1 MQTTTTGPL
10 AELSQ
15 RFVDYLPTLAAGFV
29 VLLVGIGLGWVA
41 KRATVRSL
49 LWLRLDRLSARAGWR
64 AALGKGDVRAQLYE
78 LIGTVVMV
86 LVLVVALNEALQI
99 WGLSTLARTLDQIV
113 LYLPRIGLG
122 VLILVVGMLLTNTV
136 TRRIENTLD
145 EESVPHPRLLSRIV
159 KAVLGAVVIAL
170 SLWELNL
177 ARDVVFAAFLI
188 GFGAIGV
195 AFALAFGFGTAR
207 AIQSSLEAILKKPDD
222 EQPPRSDG

>member
-1 MQTTTTGPL
+1 MQTDTTGPL
-10 AELSQ
+10 AELTQ
-15 RFVDYLPTLAAGFV
+15 RFADYLPTLTAGALV
-29 VLLVGIGLGWVA
+29 IAVGIGLGWVA

-78 LIGTVVMV
+78 LLGTVVMI
-86 LVLVVALNEALQI
+86 LVFIVALNEALQI
-99 WGLSTLARTLDQIV
+99 WGLTTLARTLDQVV

-122 VLILVVGMLLTNTV
+122 VLILGIGMWLTNAV

-145 EESVPHPRLLSRIV
+145 EESIPHPRLLSRLV
-159 KAVLGAVVIAL
+159 KVVLAAVVIAL

-177 ARDVVFAAFLI
+177 ARQVVFAAFLI

-195 AFALAFGFGTAR
+195 AFALAFGFGAAR
-207 AIQSSLEAILKKPDD
+207 AIQSSLEAALRKPDD
-222 EQPPRSDG
+222 KPESADD